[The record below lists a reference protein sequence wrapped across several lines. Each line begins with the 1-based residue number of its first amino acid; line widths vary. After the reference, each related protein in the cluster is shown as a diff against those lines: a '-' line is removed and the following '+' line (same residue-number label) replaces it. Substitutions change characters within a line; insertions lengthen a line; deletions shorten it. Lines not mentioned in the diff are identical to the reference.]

1 MTRRT
6 GQRAAHS
13 LMGAACA
20 ACALVLLA
28 AASGA
33 SAQNLFRIVTPDG
46 RVTYSD
52 RLPADA
58 AARVT
63 PMSAAGGR
71 GADDAA
77 APLPEPLRQA
87 VARFPVTLYTT
98 AECEPCTRGRAL
110 LSQRGVPYSEKTV
123 STQADVQALQRLAG
137 TQSLPVLTIGGQ
149 QLRGF
154 AESEW
159 VQYLDLAG
167 YPKTSQLPP
176 SYRAAAATP
185 LVPPQVPATATSNG
199 GARLAAAPGLP
210 PPLPAPALP
219 GPTADNPTGIR
230 F

>member
-1 MTRRT
+1 MRR
-6 GQRAAHS
+6 RAPA
-13 LMGAACA
+13 LGAMG
-20 ACALVLLA
+20 CALLLA
-28 AASGA
+28 AAAGA

-52 RLPADA
+52 RPPADA

-63 PMSAAGGR
+63 PMSAAGAR

-87 VARFPVTLYTT
+87 VARYPVTLYTT

-167 YPKTSQLPP
+167 YPKTLLLPS
-176 SYRAAAATP
+176 SYRAAEATP
-185 LVPPQVPATATSNG
+185 LAPPLPAPPPVG
-199 GARLAAAPGLP
+199 GAAAQAAAPGLP

-219 GPTADNPTGIR
+219 APTADNPTGIR